1 MGCCVHGR
9 YPTESGIF
17 YSIVCSYI
25 WWHLPS
31 CSPYIFSMSLRTH
44 TTKRDYKH
52 YCFEPLAW
60 VRKRHKQKRREKCRV
75 VFTYFCAKTRINSHH
90 ATQFWSFKDIANEK
104 RHSNRSWSWDTGI
117 DVRHYSAIFA
127 WTWGDILEPRRG
139 SLITEYTST
148 VRSADLVMRIKAVIS

>member
-1 MGCCVHGR
+1 MGCCLHGR

-31 CSPYIFSMSLRTH
+31 CSPYIFSMSLRNH

-60 VRKRHKQKRREKCRV
+60 VRKRHKQKRREQCRV

-90 ATQFWSFKDIANEK
+90 ETQFWFLRTLQMRRDTRIALDLEIQALT
-104 RHSNRSWSWDTGI
+104 SGTIAPSL
-117 DVRHYSAIFA
+117 A

-139 SLITEYTST
+139 SLITKYTST
-148 VRSADLVMRIKAVIS
+148 VYNIDLVKRIKAVIS